1 VHVLFVCTGNICRSP
16 TAERLAAAYAQES
29 GQELTTSSAGT
40 HGLSGH
46 AMDETAA
53 TVLRQLGGE
62 SEGFVARR
70 ISPRIAD
77 EADVILTMTT
87 RHRDEVLAI
96 APRKLRRTFTLLEA
110 AALAEASGART
121 VDAIAEARARHRV
134 DAADIDDPYRREHE
148 VYEAV
153 GQQIADVLP
162 AVLRLL

>member
-1 VHVLFVCTGNICRSP
+1 
-16 TAERLAAAYAQES
+16 
-29 GQELTTSSAGT
+29 
-40 HGLSGH
+40 
-46 AMDETAA
+46 MDETAA

-70 ISPRIAD
+70 ISSRIAD

-110 AALAEASGART
+110 AALAEASGAQT
-121 VDAIAEARARHRV
+121 IDGIAEARARHRV

-148 VYEAV
+148 VYESV